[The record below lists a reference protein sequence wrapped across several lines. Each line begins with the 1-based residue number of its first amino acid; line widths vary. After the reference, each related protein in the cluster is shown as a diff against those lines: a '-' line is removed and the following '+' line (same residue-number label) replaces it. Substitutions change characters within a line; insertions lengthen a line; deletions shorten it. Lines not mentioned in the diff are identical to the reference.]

1 MLFLIKT
8 KSFICYLHYLL
19 TIFMLLLNC
28 HVMITYVYVSLCAG
42 VILTYCW
49 GFNHSTPLLIFFVN
63 ECLFFQSSGDTC
75 VIFLSFLILAIFCN
89 EKKNWKQ
96 IFTSVGL

>member
-49 GFNHSTPLLIFFVN
+49 GFNHSTPLLLFFVN

-75 VIFLSFLILAIFCN
+75 VIFLSFLISAIFCN
-89 EKKNWKQ
+89 EKKN
-96 IFTSVGL
+96 